1 MSTQTSSAS
10 LTEISSKS
18 YKHALEIKICI
29 RCFTGIQHCS
39 QMLQGLNSY
48 LKSKDILQ
56 MTSELRPLGIWG
68 NLLNWKLGTAEKP
81 ELVPSNKRKCH
92 ANTQKVPSSNWGRT
106 WQVTK
111 RSKYWGIAIWKI
123 WMVIYTHKTYTQPPN
138 LNVVPLKSSSTM
150 HNFKIPCTF
159 LSWQHSFTYLNLS
172 NSSFS

>member
-56 MTSELRPLGIWG
+56 MTSELRPLGI
-68 NLLNWKLGTAEKP
+68 
-81 ELVPSNKRKCH
+81 
-92 ANTQKVPSSNWGRT
+92 
-106 WQVTK
+106 
-111 RSKYWGIAIWKI
+111 
-123 WMVIYTHKTYTQPPN
+123 
-138 LNVVPLKSSSTM
+138 
-150 HNFKIPCTF
+150 
-159 LSWQHSFTYLNLS
+159 
-172 NSSFS
+172 